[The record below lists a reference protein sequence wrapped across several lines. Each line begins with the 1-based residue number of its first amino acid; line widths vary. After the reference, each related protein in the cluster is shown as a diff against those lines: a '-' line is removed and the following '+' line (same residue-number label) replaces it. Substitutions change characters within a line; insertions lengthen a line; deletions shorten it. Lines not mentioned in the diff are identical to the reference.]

1 MLLALV
7 LLPILAGSAM
17 LLSRGED
24 RRVYRGIGV
33 VVALAT
39 LAIAIA
45 ARSDDWSVPWLRAPF
60 VANFHLGIGTLAFWL
75 IALLALCTACAVLA
89 VDSARPRALVG
100 QLLLLEGTMLGL
112 FISRD
117 LLLFAFFYD
126 LMLVPV
132 FFVLLE
138 RGEHPRDAWRYI
150 IYNFAGGLLLLF
162 ATAAFGVLHGTT
174 DVIGTA
180 GNAISGTWA
189 PWIFWVFAIAFL
201 VKTPAFPL
209 HTWMPNTYASL
220 PAPVAAVV
228 GAVQSKAG
236 LYGFFVI
243 ALALMPQEVA
253 RYSGTLIVL
262 GSISLLYGAVAALVQ
277 TDAKRVVAYSS
288 LSHLGLIVIAIATQ
302 QPLALAGA
310 ALYIIAHG
318 LFTAALFIGL
328 GYVEEREETRSLAR
342 LRGIGAKNPRLAGAL
357 TIAGLAMLGLPGLA
371 GFVGELVIITG
382 IVQSGNIAVAVVA
395 VISVVLASAYVLRL
409 FQGIVNGPVVHDL
422 PVRRDLSWREGI
434 AIAPLLLA
442 LLYLGVNPHAVLA
455 GGAVA
460 IPRAPLSS
468 TSGVSTP

>member
-189 PWIFWVFAIAFL
+189 PWIFWGFAIAFL

-288 LSHLGLIVIAIATQ
+288 LSRAPRSISSRTGSL
-302 QPLALAGA
+302 PPRSSSALDTLRNAKRR
-310 ALYIIAHG
+310 
-318 LFTAALFIGL
+318 
-328 GYVEEREETRSLAR
+328 VRSLGCAVSERRIRASPVPLRSPGWRCSAFPASPVSSANWSSSRESCRAEILRSRSSPSSPSCWHPPTFCACSKGSSTAR
-342 LRGIGAKNPRLAGAL
+342 SFTISPFAAILPGAKASR
-357 TIAGLAMLGLPGLA
+357 
-371 GFVGELVIITG
+371 
-382 IVQSGNIAVAVVA
+382 SRRCSSHCS
-395 VISVVLASAYVLRL
+395 ISA
-409 FQGIVNGPVVHDL
+409 
-422 PVRRDLSWREGI
+422 
-434 AIAPLLLA
+434 
-442 LLYLGVNPHAVLA
+442 
-455 GGAVA
+455 
-460 IPRAPLSS
+460 
-468 TSGVSTP
+468 

>member
-7 LLPILAGSAM
+7 LLPIIAGSVM
-17 LLSRGED
+17 LLLRGED
-24 RRVYRGIGV
+24 RRLYRGIGV

-39 LAIAIA
+39 LVLAVA
-45 ARSDDWSVPWLRAPF
+45 ARSEDWSAPWLRAPF
-60 VANFHLGIGTLAFWL
+60 VANFHLGIGALAFWL
-75 IALLALCTACAVLA
+75 IVLLALCTACAVLA
-89 VDSARPRALVG
+89 VESARPRALVG

-117 LLLFAFFYD
+117 LLLFALFYD

-174 DVIGTA
+174 DVIGSA
-180 GNAISGTWA
+180 GNAISGAWV
-189 PWIFWVFAIAFL
+189 PWIFWGFAIAFL

-220 PAPVAAVV
+220 PPPVAAVV

-243 ALALMPQEVA
+243 GLTLMPQEIA
-253 RYSGTLIVL
+253 RYSTALIVL
-262 GSISLLYGAVAALVQ
+262 GTISLLYGAVAALVQ

-310 ALYIIAHG
+310 ALYIVAHG

-342 LRGIGAKNPRLAGAL
+342 LRGIGANNPRLAGAL

-382 IVQSGNIAVAVVA
+382 IVQSGNVAVAVVA

-409 FQGIVNGPVVHDL
+409 FQGIVNGPVAHDL
-422 PVRRDLSWREGI
+422 PVRRDLTWREGI

-455 GGAVA
+455 SGSVA
-460 IPRAPLSS
+460 IPRAPQSS
-468 TSGVSTP
+468 AAGVTTP